1 MTEGG
6 VAVEDGIHQRKR
18 QHVPRRDST
27 IHRET
32 NDPLPSIT
40 WWLVVT
46 L

>member
-27 IHRET
+27 MRLTIHY
-32 NDPLPSIT
+32 PS
-40 WWLVVT
+40 
-46 L
+46 